1 MTDSD
6 SEDAWGWTLLMIA
19 AEYGKVQAVKC
30 LISKGADLAL
40 RHRTGWN
47 SLHFASLRGHVDVI
61 EQLVSR
67 MTDLD

>member
-1 MTDSD
+1 
-6 SEDAWGWTLLMIA
+6 MIA

>member
-1 MTDSD
+1 MTDID
-6 SEDAWGWTLLMIA
+6 SEDAWGWTPLMIA

-61 EQLVSR
+61 EQLVSH